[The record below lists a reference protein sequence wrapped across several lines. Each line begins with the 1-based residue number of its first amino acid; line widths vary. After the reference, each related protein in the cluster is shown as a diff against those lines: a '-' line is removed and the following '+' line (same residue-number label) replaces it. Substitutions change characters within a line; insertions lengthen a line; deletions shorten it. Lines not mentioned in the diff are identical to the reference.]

1 MRMHSYSLA
10 HKSSGA
16 FFRVL
21 GGERY
26 RKRAGRGRNALRGSQ
41 GVRQRG
47 VMVNPANVRLTFI
60 SFKSY
65 FSFSFAFRSGVRT
78 FNDLTRWE
86 RS

>member
-26 RKRAGRGRNALRGSQ
+26 RKRPGRLRIALRGFT
-41 GVRQRG
+41 GVRPRG
-47 VMVNPANVRLTFI
+47 VMVNPNGFGDMKKPLG
-60 SFKSY
+60 
-65 FSFSFAFRSGVRT
+65 SG
-78 FNDLTRWE
+78 FF
-86 RS
+86 